1 MIIKKDNTFE
11 KVGYILVLLMV
22 MLQGFYAVFAY
33 LDPALFYMIR
43 GTELVVSGDAAWVK
57 IYASRTLFIALI
69 IGYLLHLRSYKILM
83 WAALFGVVM
92 PVVDASLAY
101 QAHASWLVVIK
112 HIATVVYLLVIFFVL
127 RVVVKKSP

>member
-1 MIIKKDNTFE
+1 
-11 KVGYILVLLMV
+11 
-22 MLQGFYAVFAY
+22 
-33 LDPALFYMIR
+33 
-43 GTELVVSGDAAWVK
+43 
-57 IYASRTLFIALI
+57 
-69 IGYLLHLRSYKILM
+69 M

-127 RVVVKKSP
+127 RVVVKKAP